1 MAAPTMMLIPLS
13 PFENGTSLGNTF
25 GEFNQAPEREGE
37 VMQVTATAQNPA
49 EAAADLLVVPLAKL
63 ATPRPRLPNRAAAL
77 DRRLGGA
84 LAAVIASGDFTGK
97 AGEAQ
102 VVYPRDTRRT
112 RRVLLLGIGE
122 EAKLDAEALR
132 AAAGSAVGH
141 AAARKAARVVF
152 AVPAL
157 RKLRPAA
164 ALQALAEGAVLAGY
178 RFDTYL
184 RDDSDAPGR
193 VTSFTLC
200 LERGGELRAARAAA
214 RTGVILA
221 ESQNLARQLSNEPAN
236 ALPPAALAQAAQRV
250 AKEAGLRVRVLEVAE
265 MKRLKMG
272 GILAVGGGSAN
283 PPRLIV
289 LEHGRAPGKPRGGR
303 RRDTVC
309 LVGKGITFDSGGIS
323 IKPSAGMEEMKHDMS
338 GAAAVVGALR
348 ACALLGVPQHVVGV
362 IGAAENMP
370 SGTAYRPG
378 DIVTT
383 MSGKTIEVLNTDA
396 EGRVV
401 LADALHYART
411 QFQPASMIDLAT
423 LTGACVVALG
433 KWASGLFG
441 NDEKLIERVRRS
453 GETTGERAWP
463 LPLWD
468 GHKKHVRSK
477 IATVKNTGGR
487 DAGSSTAAAFL
498 AAFVGDTP
506 WVHLDIAGTAW
517 ATQAGPYQSIG
528 ATGVG
533 VRLLLDLLLEA
544 RAAR

>member
-1 MAAPTMMLIPLS
+1 MRITVEA
-13 PFENGTSLGNTF
+13 
-25 GEFNQAPEREGE
+25 R
-37 VMQVTATAQNPA
+37 NPA
-49 EAAADLLVVPLAKL
+49 AVPADLLVVPVAKL
-63 ATPRPRLPNRAAAL
+63 AAPSRLPAGAAAL
-77 DRRLGGA
+77 DRGLGGP
-84 LAAVIASGDFTGK
+84 LAAVVASGDFTGK
-97 AGEAQ
+97 AGETQ
-102 VVYPRDTRRT
+102 LVYPRDSGAAP
-112 RRVLLLGIGE
+112 RVLLLGIGE
-122 EAKLDAEALR
+122 ETKLDAEALR
-132 AAAGSAVGH
+132 SAAGSAIGQ

-157 RKLRPAA
+157 RKLKPAA
-164 ALQALAEGAVLAGY
+164 ALQALAEGAVLASH

-193 VTSFTLC
+193 VTALTLC
-200 LERGGELRAARAAA
+200 LERGAQLAAARAAV

-221 ESQNLARQLSNEPAN
+221 ESQNVARQLSNEPAS
-236 ALPPAALAQAAQRV
+236 ALPAAALAAAAQRV
-250 AKEAGLRVRVLEVAE
+250 AREVGLRVRVLDAPEL
-265 MKRLKMG
+265 RRRKMG
-272 GILAVGGGSAN
+272 GMLAVGQGSAN

-289 LEHGRAPGKPRGGR
+289 LEHGRPAAKRGGR
-303 RRDTVC
+303 KRETVC

-348 ACALLGVPQHVVGV
+348 ACALLRVPQHVVGV

-378 DIVTT
+378 DVVTS

-411 QFQPASMIDLAT
+411 QYQPASMIDLAT

-441 NDEKLIERVRRS
+441 NDEKLIERVRRA
-453 GETTGERAWP
+453 GEATGERVWP
-463 LPLWD
+463 MPLWD
-468 GHKKHVRSK
+468 AHKKHVRSK
-477 IATVKNTGGR
+477 IATVKNTGVR

-517 ATQAGPYQSIG
+517 ATQPGPYQTIG

-533 VRLLLDLLLEA
+533 VRLLIDLLQDA
-544 RAAR
+544 R

>member
-1 MAAPTMMLIPLS
+1 MRITVEA
-13 PFENGTSLGNTF
+13 G
-25 GEFNQAPEREGE
+25 
-37 VMQVTATAQNPA
+37 NPA
-49 EAAADLLVVPLAKL
+49 AVAADLLVVAVAKL
-63 ATPRPRLPNRAAAL
+63 AAPPRSRLPAAAAAL

-84 LAAVIASGDFTGK
+84 LAAVVASGDFTGK
-97 AGEAQ
+97 PGETQ
-102 VVYPRDTRRT
+102 LIYPRESGAARRI
-112 RRVLLLGIGE
+112 LLLGIGE
-122 EAKLDAEALR
+122 EAKLDADALR
-132 AAAGSAVGH
+132 SAAGSAVGQ
-141 AAARKAARVVF
+141 AATRKAARVVF
-152 AVPAL
+152 AVPTL
-157 RKLRPAA
+157 RKLRPPA

-184 RDDSDAPGR
+184 REDAEAPGR
-193 VTSFTLC
+193 ITAVTLC
-200 LERGGELRAARAAA
+200 LERGGQLAAARAAVRA
-214 RTGVILA
+214 GVILA

-236 ALPPAALAQAAQRV
+236 ALPPAALAAAAQRV
-250 AKEAGLRVRVLEVAE
+250 GREVGLRVRVLDVPEL
-265 MKRLKMG
+265 KRRKMG
-272 GILAVGGGSAN
+272 GILAVGSGSAN

-289 LEHGRAPGKPRGGR
+289 LEHGRARGKARGR

-323 IKPSAGMEEMKHDMS
+323 IKPSAGMDEMKHDMS

-348 ACALLGVPQHVVGV
+348 ACALLRVPRHVVGV

-383 MSGKTIEVLNTDA
+383 MSGKTVEVLNTDA

-411 QFQPASMIDLAT
+411 QFQPGSMIDLAT

-441 NDEKLIERVRRS
+441 NDEKLIERVRRA
-453 GETTGERAWP
+453 GETTGERVWP

-468 GHKKHVRSK
+468 AHKKHVRSK

-517 ATQAGPYQSIG
+517 ATQPGAYQTIG

-533 VRLLLDLLLEA
+533 VRLLLDLLRNQEP
-544 RAAR
+544 